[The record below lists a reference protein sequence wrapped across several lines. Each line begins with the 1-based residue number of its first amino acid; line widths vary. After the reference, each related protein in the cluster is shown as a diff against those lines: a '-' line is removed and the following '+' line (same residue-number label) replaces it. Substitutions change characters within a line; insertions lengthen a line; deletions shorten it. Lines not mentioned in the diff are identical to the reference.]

1 MTIGFLTNIISPHQI
16 PLARELVKIVGEE
29 NYRYIYTE
37 EFHKERAKMGWSEEI
52 EGIRTEKVNET
63 NRKWLEGADLVYLEE
78 RDFDLIETR
87 LKAEKKTF
95 YVSERWW
102 KPILIELGH
111 IEICIPG
118 WVKMFVPRYY
128 KMCKKFVRFFESHDF
143 KYLPQGPWA
152 KKDMIAICKWFTGRT
167 YEEKMVDWGYFV
179 APSVQQGKK
188 LEVRGKSGE
197 VLRVLW
203 VGRMLK
209 LKRVDTIILAVREIV
224 KESLRRRSGN
234 AQTTSSCV
242 SPLASSS
249 LHSKDICSHIAPV
262 ELTLVGDGPERK
274 RLEKMA
280 EGLPVKFLPSQPIAK
295 IREIMREHDVYVF
308 ASNCFDGWGAV
319 VSEAVEEGMKVLGTY
334 ETGAA
339 ATILPESNLFH
350 CGDYK
355 ALAKKLTGEIPV
367 VPIGDWSA
375 KRAAE
380 RMIMLYN
387 T

>member
-1 MTIGFLTNIISPHQI
+1 MGIKLVLYTNALSEHQM
-16 PLARELVKIVGEE
+16 PLAREIVAKVGAD
-29 NYRYIYTE
+29 NFRYIYTGKNGQKLQESRATDEWIVYGDSPWLE
-37 EFHKERAKMGWSEEI
+37 EADVILVG
-52 EGIRTEKVNET
+52 GIRPIELMEK
-63 NRKWLEGADLVYLEE
+63 
-78 RDFDLIETR
+78 R
-87 LKAEKKTF
+87 LKAGKITL
-95 YVSERWW
+95 YMSERWF
-102 KPILIELGH
+102 KPIPILSAKWLV
-111 IEICIPG
+111 PG
-118 WVKMFVPRYY
+118 WIRMFVPSYWKMAKRFANLFRYDKY
-128 KMCKKFVRFFESHDF
+128 RFF
-143 KYLPQGPWA
+143 PIGPWS
-152 KKDMIAICKWFTGRT
+152 KKDMGLICKVFGVKML
-167 YEEKMVDWGYFV
+167 EEKIVDWGYFV
-179 APSVQQGKK
+179 APSEQQSKK
-188 LEVRGKSGE
+188 LEVRGKSEGR
-197 VLRVLW
+197 LRVLW

-234 AQTTSSCV
+234 AQTTSSCT

-249 LHSKDICSHIAPV
+249 LHSKNICSHIALV

-308 ASNCFDGWGAV
+308 SSNGMDGWGAV

-355 ALAKKLTGEIPV
+355 TLARKLMSEIKFVSIGQWSAEEGAKKLLAIN
-367 VPIGDWSA
+367 
-375 KRAAE
+375 
-380 RMIMLYN
+380 L
-387 T
+387 

>member
-1 MTIGFLTNIISPHQI
+1 MQYYQCARIMKFVIYTNALSEHQM
-16 PLARELVKIVGEE
+16 PLAREIVAKVGAD
-29 NYRYIYTE
+29 NFRYIYTGKNGQKLQESRATDEWIVYGDSLWLE
-37 EFHKERAKMGWSEEI
+37 EADVMLVG
-52 EGIRTEKVNET
+52 GIRPIELMEK
-63 NRKWLEGADLVYLEE
+63 
-78 RDFDLIETR
+78 R
-87 LKAEKKTF
+87 LKAGKITL
-95 YVSERWW
+95 YMSERWF
-102 KPILIELGH
+102 KPIPILGAKWLV
-111 IEICIPG
+111 PG
-118 WVKMFVPRYY
+118 WIRMFVPSYWKMAKRFANLFRYDKY
-128 KMCKKFVRFFESHDF
+128 RFFSI
-143 KYLPQGPWA
+143 GPWS
-152 KKDMIAICKWFTGRT
+152 KKDMGLICRVLGVKMS
-167 YEEKMVDWGYFV
+167 EEKVVDWGYFV
-179 APSVQQGKK
+179 APSDMENRLREKV
-188 LEVRGKSGE
+188 EVERDGALK
-197 VLRVLW
+197 VLW

-234 AQTTSSCV
+234 AQTTSSCA
-242 SPLASSS
+242 SLLASSS

-308 ASNCFDGWGAV
+308 SSNGMDGWGAV

-355 ALAKKLTGEIPV
+355 TLARKLMGGIRF
-367 VPIGDWSA
+367 VPIGRWSA
-375 KRAAE
+375 EEGIKRLFA
-380 RMIMLYN
+380 II
-387 T
+387 